1 MRDKP
6 LTRPDSTVKRLL
18 LGISQHDFSASIKA
32 TRSPQK
38 LTCKIAAPQG
48 QDGIHYIGR
57 RELQLATFDRA
68 GDVPG
73 ICTLGEASKSL
84 EYLKSDSKLSSP
96 TKNSIFWLP
105 TLRPACYEPFLLS
118 ALVVSSTP
126 SKHTSN
132 FIIDNIIR
140 LQRPRSYQEFGLG
153 CVSAMNTG
161 KAPACTPT
169 WRGHIETTKDALLIF
184 EACFEGT
191 LAHCFRRPHDRE
203 RNQLIVSGN
212 VFVYEEATSG
222 IKRWTDGIPWSPSR
236 ILTNFLI
243 YRQLNSP
250 FPPGEKKR
258 ATKRSQRAI
267 KPGEPYP
274 TSATSTPVTDE
285 SRPFPPESPNPSLKA
300 EENPDKDANR
310 GLVGSLV
317 DSYEFKENG
326 LLKKTMTVTVNHV
339 QHHLVSYYSLEDAK
353 HNLRTPRDD
362 PHLKDLRIRESLLNQ
377 PKFKFPN
384 LDDAG
389 DGTYEQL
396 EQHNPYQGYAFNG
409 YDPTRMYPA
418 MQMSQVSSPMGYQ
431 GGVYAPSHPPSTSPG
446 YASIAP
452 TTSGYAT
459 AVHYSQHNPLTPQ
472 HPYSHLNQPP
482 QYQSQPTTHSP
493 YQSQQYSGHSQDQLQ
508 HPGYPPQSATTSLPR
523 PTGMLDY
530 SSGAHNN
537 SGLSHDPYSAGGIK
551 LEGMVP
557 TSQSQPPQAWQ
568 MPYSPQPWAGRPEG
582 TQYSS
587 YRTQS

>member
-1 MRDKP
+1 
-6 LTRPDSTVKRLL
+6 
-18 LGISQHDFSASIKA
+18 
-32 TRSPQK
+32 
-38 LTCKIAAPQG
+38 
-48 QDGIHYIGR
+48 
-57 RELQLATFDRA
+57 
-68 GDVPG
+68 
-73 ICTLGEASKSL
+73 
-84 EYLKSDSKLSSP
+84 
-96 TKNSIFWLP
+96 
-105 TLRPACYEPFLLS
+105 
-118 ALVVSSTP
+118 
-126 SKHTSN
+126 
-132 FIIDNIIR
+132 
-140 LQRPRSYQEFGLG
+140 
-153 CVSAMNTG
+153 MNTG

-203 RNQLIVSGN
+203 RSQLIVSGN

-285 SRPFPPESPNPSLKA
+285 SRPFPPESPNPNIKA
-300 EENPDKDANR
+300 EEIADKDANR

-362 PHLKDLRIRESLLNQ
+362 PHLKDLRIRDSLLNQ

-396 EQHNPYQGYAFNG
+396 EGQQNPYQGYGYTNG
-409 YDPTRMYPA
+409 YDPTRMYPGIQA
-418 MQMSQVSSPMGYQ
+418 TQVSSPMGYQ
-431 GGVYAPSHPPSTSPG
+431 AGVYAPSHPPSTSSA

-452 TTSGYAT
+452 TTSGYGS
-459 AVHYSQHNPLTPQ
+459 VVQYPQHASLTSQ
-472 HPYSHLNQPP
+472 HPYSQLNQQPQYHGQP
-482 QYQSQPTTHSP
+482 ANHHQYQSQH
-493 YQSQQYSGHSQDQLQ
+493 YSGHSHDQLQ
-508 HPGYPPQSATTSLPR
+508 HPGYQAQSATTSLPR
-523 PTGMLDY
+523 PNGMLDF
-530 SSGAHNN
+530 SSGAQAE
-537 SGLSHDPYSAGGIK
+537 SGLSHDPFSSNGIK
-551 LEGMVP
+551 IEGMVP
-557 TSQSQPPQAWQ
+557 SGQSQTQHAWQ
-568 MPYSPQPWAGRPEG
+568 MPYSPQTWAPRADGASYA
-582 TQYSS
+582 T